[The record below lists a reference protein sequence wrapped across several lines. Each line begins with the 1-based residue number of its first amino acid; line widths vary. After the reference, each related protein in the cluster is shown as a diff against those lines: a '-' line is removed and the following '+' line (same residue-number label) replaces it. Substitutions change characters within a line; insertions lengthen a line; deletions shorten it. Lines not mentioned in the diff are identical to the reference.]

1 MRRKE
6 RFQSAFGHSKR
17 NQFKSDY
24 EKQRDVLSRQ
34 RGDLW
39 KSIQVGLGKVLEQG
53 SRLLSGPQAT
63 PHPQAHS
70 APGPNPPTT

>member
-1 MRRKE
+1 MRMKE

-34 RGDLW
+34 RGDSW
-39 KSIQVGLGKVLEQG
+39 KSTQVGLGKVLE
-53 SRLLSGPQAT
+53 
-63 PHPQAHS
+63 
-70 APGPNPPTT
+70 